1 MQFLDPQKLPTAPF
15 CNPYRPFHRKWLRP
29 LKGRLALLDEQ
40 AEAPV
45 INHPEVA
52 ILGVNAIRKRPVV
65 KGDQIAVADMMFL
78 SLSVDH
84 RVVDGAD
91 AARFMNR
98 MVFFLSEPTRLV
110 FA

>member
-1 MQFLDPQKLPTAPF
+1 M
-15 CNPYRPFHRKWLRP
+15 
-29 LKGRLALLDEQ
+29 
-40 AEAPV
+40 

-65 KGDQIAVADMMFL
+65 KDDQIVIADIMFL

-98 MVFFLSEPTRLV
+98 LIYFLSEPTRLV